1 MDLRSTM
8 NCADYLVV
16 AHYGHEIYF
25 SKGTAMN
32 IKVTYP
38 EDIVLFESILRI
50 SGDM

>member
-1 MDLRSTM
+1 M